1 MKRVYSSVGRAFG
14 RRFESC
20 YTQTE
25 DKNENVKILNKEINT
40 SETVIKLENDLL
52 YLINTCIMIIIIQKK
67 VQVILQQLSGKAFG
81 C

>member
-52 YLINTCIMIIIIQKK
+52 YPINICVMVIIIQKR
-67 VQVILQQLSGKAFG
+67 VQSLIVGKKDAKN